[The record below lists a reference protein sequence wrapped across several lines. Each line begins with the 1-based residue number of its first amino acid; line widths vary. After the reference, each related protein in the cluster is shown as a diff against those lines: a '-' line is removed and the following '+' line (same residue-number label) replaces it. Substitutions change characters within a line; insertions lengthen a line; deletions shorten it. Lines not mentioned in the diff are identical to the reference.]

1 MTANRKLAGVMI
13 ALALCLGTAAAQTM
27 LDPTRLTKFVDPL
40 PIPAVAVPYETVGG
54 VPHYHVTMSQFKQKL
69 HAQLDS
75 TKVWGYNGSSPG
87 PTIVARTGQPV
98 QVEFINQLPL
108 NHLLTVDT
116 MVHGAGGG
124 VPEVRSVIHLHGGV
138 VAPEYDGWPYDWNV
152 PGQSKVYEYPNVQD
166 AMTLWYHD
174 HAMGITRLNTVAGL
188 AGFYLIKDAVEDALN
203 LPSGAYEVGIA
214 LQDRTFYDN
223 GQIYYPPQHVMQ
235 FYGNTAMVNG
245 KLWPKLEVDP
255 RKYRFHFLGGSTSR
269 WYNLKLIECDSRGRV
284 LGDSVPGPAFWQIG
298 SDQGLLEH
306 PVKLNDPANKASR
319 RLEVWPGER
328 EDVVIDFAGKKG
340 KYYLLHNNAA
350 NQMMGGGGG
359 GGGGGMGGGGCP
371 GGGGGG
377 GMGGGASSLP
387 EIMLIHVKNTN
398 VQDRSSLPSNLR
410 PAPRIPESEAD
421 ETRNITLDMMM
432 MDGEMMMTLNGMMFD
447 DPVMEMPMQYTT
459 EIWRMINLTMVT
471 HPMHLHLVK
480 VQVLDRRPF
489 SMMEYKR
496 SGQIVYSGPAV
507 PPNPEEMGWKDV
519 FTCPPGYVT
528 RMITRFDSDFYGMY
542 EYHCHLL
549 EHEEMEMMRPF
560 EVMPCMGDGGMAGK
574 GKVAQLDRISPQPFH
589 DRATISYSLPSK
601 QRVEL
606 RVYNALGREVKT
618 LVDQPVVAGSH
629 RATWDATDNTGAP
642 VAAGTYFCKL
652 TTAAGIR
659 TRKVTLLR

>member
-1 MTANRKLAGVMI
+1 MTRHLTSAAAMI
-13 ALALCLGTAAAQTM
+13 ALACLLGTAAAQTM
-27 LDPTRLTKFVDPL
+27 LDPTRLTKFIDPL
-40 PIPAVAVPYETVGG
+40 PIPAVAVPTETIGG
-54 VPHYHVTMSQFKQKL
+54 VPHYHITLSQFKQKL
-69 HAQLDS
+69 HSQLES
-75 TKVWGYNGSSPG
+75 TSVWGYNGSAPG
-87 PTIVARTGQPV
+87 PTIVARTGQPIE
-98 QVEFINQLPL
+98 VEFINQLPL
-108 NHLLTVDT
+108 KHLLTVDT
-116 MVHGAGGG
+116 TVHGAGGG

-138 VAPEYDGWPYDWNV
+138 VSHDNDGWPYDWNV
-152 PGQSKVYEYPNVQD
+152 PGQSKVYEYPNCQD
-166 AMTLWYHD
+166 AATLWYHD
-174 HAMGITRLNTVAGL
+174 HAMGITRLNTIAGL

-203 LPSGAYEVGIA
+203 LPSGAYEIGIA
-214 LQDRTFYDN
+214 LQDRTFYNN

-269 WYNLKLIECDSRGRV
+269 WYNLRLYECDATGRV
-284 LGDSVPGPAFWQIG
+284 RSDSAMGPAFWQIG

-306 PVKLNDPANKASR
+306 PVKLNDPANKSSR
-319 RLEVWPGER
+319 RLEIWPGER

-340 KYYLLHNNAA
+340 KYYLLHNNAV
-350 NQMMGGGGG
+350 MSGC
-359 GGGGGMGGGGCP
+359 GGGGGMGGGGC
-371 GGGGGG
+371 GGGCKGGG
-377 GMGGGASSLP
+377 GMGGGNDLP
-387 EIMLIHVKNTN
+387 EIMLIYVKNTN
-398 VQDRSSLPSNLR
+398 VQDRSSLPNNLR

-421 ETRNITLDMMM
+421 ETRNVTLDMSM

-480 VQVLDRRPF
+480 IQVLDRRPF
-489 SMMEYKR
+489 NMMEYKR
-496 SGQIVYSGPAV
+496 SGQLIYTGPAV

-549 EHEEMEMMRPF
+549 EHEEKEMMRPF
-560 EVMPCMGDGGMAGK
+560 EVMPCMGDGGMAGN
-574 GKVAQLDRISPQPFH
+574 GKVVQLGRAAPQPFH

-601 QRVEL
+601 QRVQL

-618 LVDQPVVAGSH
+618 LVNQAVMAGSH
-629 RATWDATDNTGAP
+629 SATWDATDNAGAR
-642 VAAGTYFCKL
+642 VAAGTYFYKL
-652 TTAAGIR
+652 TTATGVR
-659 TRKVTLLR
+659 TQKATLLR